1 MSDSAAP
8 AAPTTS
14 LLTGRKLRLVLA
26 ALMLTTFLS
35 ALDQT
40 IVATALPTM
49 VGELGGLE
57 HLAWVV
63 TAYLLAATAT
73 TPLWGKLSDLYGR
86 KIMLQSAVVIFLVG
100 SALAGLSQ
108 TMGQLIAFRGIQG
121 IGGGGLM
128 VLAMA
133 VIADVIPPSERGRYQ
148 GLFGAVFGVASVL
161 GPLVGGFFVEQSTWR
176 WIFYINIP
184 LGIAVLVILGA
195 VLQLPRRTT
204 QHAIDWLGAMLAVS
218 AIISLL
224 LALQWGGREYAWTS
238 PIIVGL
244 GTTALILAVLFVLHE
259 RRHPE
264 PIVPMTLFANKVFRM
279 SAIIGF
285 LIGIAMFGAIVYLP
299 VYLQVARGATPT
311 QAGLQLLPLMA
322 GLLITSVASGRVISR
337 IGRYRMFPIA
347 GTLTAALGMWLLS
360 GVAVDSPYW
369 RVAIGMLVL
378 GFGLGMVMQ
387 VIILAVQNAVSPR
400 EIGVA
405 TSSAT
410 FFRQVGGSFGTAI
423 FGAIMTARLATELAT
438 AVPPGISVD
447 PGQLTGSPAIIA
459 ALPQV
464 VQDNV
469 REAFVVALS
478 GVFWWAIPVCLAAFV
493 AALFLPEQRLRTAE
507 DMKAAMAQGT
517 PADEAA
523 EIEATS
529 GI

>member
-1 MSDSAAP
+1 
-8 AAPTTS
+8 
-14 LLTGRKLRLVLA
+14 LLTGRKLTLVLG
-26 ALMLTTFLS
+26 ALMMTTFLS

-57 HLAWVV
+57 QLAWVV

-108 TMGQLIAFRGIQG
+108 TMGQLIAFRAVQG

-161 GPLVGGFFVEQSTWR
+161 GPLVGGFFVEQSSWR

-204 QHAIDWLGAMLAVS
+204 KHSIDWLGAMLAVS

-224 LALQWGGREYAWTS
+224 LVLQWGGGEYAWTS
-238 PIIVGL
+238 PVIIGL
-244 GTTALILAVLFVLHE
+244 GTAALVLGVLFVLQE

-264 PIVPMTLFANKVFRM
+264 PLVPLTLFDNKTFRI
-279 SAIIGF
+279 SAIVGF
-285 LIGIAMFGAIVYLP
+285 IIGIAMFGAIVYLP
-299 VYLQVARGATPT
+299 VYLQIARGSSPT

-322 GLLITSVASGRVISR
+322 GLLITSVTSGRVISR

-360 GVAVDSPYW
+360 GVQVDSPYW

-378 GFGLGMVMQ
+378 GFGLGMVIQ
-387 VIILAVQNAVSPR
+387 VLVLAVQNSVSPR

-410 FFRQVGGSFGTAI
+410 FFRQIGGSVGTALFGT
-423 FGAIMTARLATELAT
+423 IMTARLASELAT

-469 REAFVVALS
+469 REAFVVALT
-478 GVFWWAIPVCLAAFV
+478 GVFWWAIPICLVAFV
-493 AALFLPEQRLRTAE
+493 ASLFLPEQKLRTA
-507 DMKAAMAQGT
+507 DDVRAAMAQGS

-523 EIEATS
+523 EIEARS

>member
-14 LLTGRKLRLVLA
+14 LLTGRKLTLVLG
-26 ALMLTTFLS
+26 ALMMTTFLS

-57 HLAWVV
+57 QLAWVV

-86 KIMLQSAVVIFLVG
+86 KIMLQSAVVIFLIG

-161 GPLVGGFFVEQSTWR
+161 GPLVGGFFVEQSSWR

-218 AIISLL
+218 AIVSLL
-224 LALQWGGREYAWTS
+224 LVLQWGGSEYAWTS
-238 PIIVGL
+238 PVIIGL
-244 GTTALILAVLFVLHE
+244 GTASILLVVLFVLQE

-264 PIVPMTLFANKVFRM
+264 PLVPLTLFDNMTFRI
-279 SAIIGF
+279 SAIVGF
-285 LIGIAMFGAIVYLP
+285 VIGIAMFGAIVYLP
-299 VYLQVARGATPT
+299 VYLQVARGASPT

-322 GLLITSVASGRVISR
+322 GLLVTSVASGRIISR
-337 IGRYRMFPIA
+337 VGRYRMFPIA

-360 GVAVDSPYW
+360 GVEVDSPYW

-378 GFGLGMVMQ
+378 GFGLGMVIQ
-387 VIILAVQNAVSPR
+387 VLVLAVQNSVSPR

-410 FFRQVGGSFGTAI
+410 FFRQIGGSVGTALFGT
-423 FGAIMTARLATELAT
+423 IMTARLATELAT

-469 REAFVVALS
+469 REAFVVALT
-478 GVFWWAIPVCLAAFV
+478 GVFWWAIPICLVAFV
-493 AALFLPEQRLRTAE
+493 ASLFLPEQRLRTAE
-507 DMKAAMAQGT
+507 DVEAAMAKGS
-517 PADEAA
+517 PADRAA
-523 EIEATS
+523 EIEATT
-529 GI
+529 GL

>member
-1 MSDSAAP
+1 MTDSAAP

-14 LLTGRKLRLVLA
+14 LLTGRKLNLVLA

-86 KIMLQSAVVIFLVG
+86 KIMLQSAVVIFLIG

-108 TMGQLIAFRGIQG
+108 TMGQLIAFRGVQG
-121 IGGGGLM
+121 VGGGGLM

-133 VIADVIPPSERGRYQ
+133 VIADIIPPSERGRYQ

-195 VLQLPRRTT
+195 VLQLPRRTK
-204 QHAIDWLGAMLAVS
+204 QHAIDWLGAALAVS
-218 AIISLL
+218 TIVSLL
-224 LALQWGGREYAWTS
+224 LVLQWGGREYPWTS
-238 PIIVGL
+238 PIIIGL
-244 GTTALILAVLFVLHE
+244 GTASLVLGVLFVLQE

-264 PIVPMTLFANKVFRM
+264 PLVPLTLFDNKTFRI
-279 SAIIGF
+279 SAIVGF
-285 LIGIAMFGAIVYLP
+285 IIGIAMFGAIVYLP
-299 VYLQVARGATPT
+299 VYLQVARGTSPT

-322 GLLITSVASGRVISR
+322 GLLITSVTSGRIISR
-337 IGRYRMFPIA
+337 VGRYRMFPIA
-347 GTLTAALGMWLLS
+347 GTLTAAVGMWLLS
-360 GVAVDSPYW
+360 GVQVDSPYW
-369 RVAIGMLVL
+369 RVAVGMLVL
-378 GFGLGMVMQ
+378 GFGLGMVIQ
-387 VIILAVQNAVSPR
+387 VLVLAVQNSVSPR

-410 FFRQVGGSFGTAI
+410 FFRQIGGSVGTAVFGT
-423 FGAIMTARLATELAT
+423 IMTARLTTELAN
-438 AVPPGISVD
+438 AVPPGVQVD
-447 PGQLTGSPAIIA
+447 PGALTGSPAIIA

-469 REAFVVALS
+469 REAFVVALT
-478 GVFWWAIPVCLAAFV
+478 GVFWFAIPICLVAFV
-493 AALFLPEQRLRTAE
+493 AALFLPEQKLRTAE
-507 DMKAAMAQGT
+507 DVRAAMAPAT
-517 PADEAA
+517 PTDEAA

-529 GI
+529 RI